1 MEPAVRTLIENNFIG
16 SEFDKSLNQVLE
28 LLEIKLS
35 EQHYL
40 ANKQHLNLQHRGAND
55 LETLFKFAANGNDKL
70 CSIEEFLERQ
80 IRPYD

>member
-1 MEPAVRTLIENNFIG
+1 MG

-28 LLEIKLS
+28 LLEIKLG

-40 ANKQHLNLQHRGAND
+40 TNKQHLNLQHRGAND
-55 LETLFKFAANGNDKL
+55 LETLLKFAANGNDKL